1 MTFIPDTI
9 LRAICW
15 TLLHSLWQ
23 GLIFAIVA
31 GIVLVLTKKAS
42 SSLRYTLL
50 CCGMI
55 LFLAISGY
63 TFYRQLHI
71 PATETLTTVNM
82 PPITEGAAT
91 ETTAPVTPAHMT
103 SHTLS
108 NGIDSLVQ
116 YFNAHASLV
125 VVIWF
130 IIFLARFVQVLS
142 GVVYAQRVRHY
153 QTSAVP
159 LEWQQRLSHLLDRLQ
174 ITRPVSLL
182 QSGLAK
188 VPMVVGWLKPVILV
202 PVGMLTHIS
211 PEQVESILLHELA
224 HIRRQDYIFN
234 LVQHVVD
241 TLFFFNPALLWVS
254 SLIRTERE
262 NCCDD
267 IAIHQTNSRRRLIEA
282 LVSFH
287 EYRKSAQPYALAL
300 TGKNNSVV
308 KRVERIV
315 YRKNHSLNAGERLLL
330 MGGLMILSVAFI
342 TIDSSR
348 RDASASSAL
357 RPATHNLTTAPL
369 PSLPATTHITPAGNR
384 TKPAPAS
391 FATSPKSRPDT
402 TIKNTAKDSTR
413 STKDE
418 TPQEESSSELVGGL
432 QSLGYHNVSV
442 DELIRCS
449 EHGITPG
456 FIAELRKLGYKDIS
470 LDKAIELVDHGVNAE
485 FINSLHKLGYTDFSL
500 DMAVRL
506 VDHGVNAE
514 FISNIRQLG
523 FASISLEKA
532 IRLVDH
538 GVTSDFIVSWKN
550 KTGKLFELDDYIK
563 LRDSGID
570 PS

>member
-42 SSLRYTLL
+42 SSLRYNLL

-55 LFLAISGY
+55 LFLAVSGY

-71 PATETLTTVNM
+71 PAA
-82 PPITEGAAT
+82 PEGPVAGNLPAVT
-91 ETTAPVTPAHMT
+91 GGWTTTATTPVITTGTNHTPR
-103 SHTLS
+103 
-108 NGIDSLVQ
+108 NGIDSLVR
-116 YFNAHASLV
+116 YFNTHASLV

-142 GVVYAQRVRHY
+142 GVVYTQRIRHY
-153 QTSAVP
+153 QTSAAP
-159 LEWQQRLSHLLDRLQ
+159 SEWQQRLTPLLHRLQ
-174 ITRPVSLL
+174 IKRPVSLL
-182 QSGLAK
+182 QSGLVK

-202 PVGMLTHIS
+202 PIGMLAHIS

-224 HIRRQDYIFN
+224 HIRRQDYVFN

-241 TLFFFNPALLWVS
+241 TLFFFNPALLWIS

-267 IAIHQTNSRRRLIEA
+267 IAIRQTNSRRRLIEA

-287 EYRKSAQPYALAL
+287 EYRQSAQAYALSL
-300 TGKNNSVV
+300 TGKNNGVV
-308 KRVERIV
+308 RRVERIV
-315 YRKNHSLNAGERLLL
+315 HRKNHSLNAGERLLL
-330 MGGLMILSVAFI
+330 MCGLMTLSVAFI

-348 RDASASSAL
+348 QEAPASPVRPAVTQIQIPALPPSAPAVTSPASASDKGIL
-357 RPATHNLTTAPL
+357 
-369 PSLPATTHITPAGNR
+369 
-384 TKPAPAS
+384 KPAPMTVS
-391 FATSPKSRPDT
+391 SPSKLQPERTQPDT
-402 TIKNTAKDSTR
+402 THPGTTEDGSPDLL
-413 STKDE
+413 DE
-418 TPQEESSSELVGGL
+418 LK
-432 QSLGYHNVSV
+432 SLGYHDISV
-442 DELIRCS
+442 DQLIRCK
-449 EHGITPG
+449 EHGVTG
-456 FIAELRKLGYKDIS
+456 EFIADLRKLGYKTFS
-470 LDKAIELVDHGVNAE
+470 LDKAVELVDHGVSAE
-485 FINSLHKLGYTDFSL
+485 FINSLHHMGYTDISL

-506 VDHGVNAE
+506 VDHGVTTD
-514 FISNIRQLG
+514 FISSIRKLG
-523 FASISLEKA
+523 FDGVSLEKA
-532 IRLVDH
+532 IRLADH
-538 GVTSDFIVSWKN
+538 GVTSDFIASWKN

-563 LRDSGID
+563 LHDSGID

>member
-42 SSLRYTLL
+42 SSLRYNLL

-55 LFLAISGY
+55 LFLAVSGY

-71 PATETLTTVNM
+71 PAASEAPTAGSLPAVTGGWTTTATT
-82 PPITEGAAT
+82 PPIT
-91 ETTAPVTPAHMT
+91 TAT
-103 SHTLS
+103 SHTLRT
-108 NGIDSLVQ
+108 GIDSLVR

-142 GVVYAQRVRHY
+142 GVVYAQRIRHY
-153 QTSAVP
+153 QTSAAP
-159 LEWQQRLSHLLDRLQ
+159 SEWRQRLTLLLDRLQ

-182 QSGLAK
+182 QSGFVK
-188 VPMVVGWLKPVILV
+188 VPMVVGWLKPVILI
-202 PVGMLTHIS
+202 PIGMLAHIS

-224 HIRRQDYIFN
+224 HIRRQDYVFN

-241 TLFFFNPALLWVS
+241 TLFFFNPALLWIS

-267 IAIHQTNSRRRLIEA
+267 IAIRQTKSRRRLIEA

-287 EYRKSAQPYALAL
+287 EYRQSAQPYALSL
-300 TGKNNSVV
+300 TGRNNRVV
-308 KRVERIV
+308 RRVERIV
-315 YRKNHSLNAGERLLL
+315 HRKNHSLNAGERLLL
-330 MGGLMILSVAFI
+330 MGGLMTLSVAFI

-348 RDASASSAL
+348 QDASTSPVRTA
-357 RPATHNLTTAPL
+357 ATHIQMPVTP
-369 PSLPATTHITPAGNR
+369 PSAPATTHPASYSGKGIL
-384 TKPAPAS
+384 KPAPMTVS
-391 FATSPKSRPDT
+391 TLSEPQPDT
-402 TIKNTAKDSTR
+402 THPGTAEDYSTDLL
-413 STKDE
+413 DE
-418 TPQEESSSELVGGL
+418 L
-432 QSLGYHNVSV
+432 QSLGYHNISA
-442 DELIRCS
+442 DQLIRCR
-449 EHGITPG
+449 EHGVTG
-456 FIAELRKLGYKDIS
+456 EFIADLRKLGYKTFS
-470 LDKAIELVDHGVNAE
+470 LDKAVELVDHGVSTE
-485 FINSLHKLGYTDFSL
+485 FIGS
-500 DMAVRL
+500 
-506 VDHGVNAE
+506 
-514 FISNIRQLG
+514 IRQLG
-523 FASISLEKA
+523 FAGISLEKA

-550 KTGKLFELDDYIK
+550 KTGNLFALDDYIK

>member
-42 SSLRYTLL
+42 SSLRYNLL

-55 LFLAISGY
+55 LFLAVSGY
-63 TFYRQLHI
+63 TFYHQLHI
-71 PATETLTTVNM
+71 PA
-82 PPITEGAAT
+82 AT
-91 ETTAPVTPAHMT
+91 EATTTSGNLPAITGKWTTTATTPAITTAT
-103 SHTLS
+103 SHTLRDS
-108 NGIDSLVQ
+108 IDSLIQ

-142 GVVYAQRVRHY
+142 GVVNAQRFRHY
-153 QTSAVP
+153 QTSPAP
-159 LEWQQRLSHLLDRLQ
+159 SEWQQRLVTLLNRLQ

-182 QSGLAK
+182 QSGLVK

-202 PVGMLTHIS
+202 PVGMLVHIS

-224 HIRRQDYIFN
+224 HIRRQDYVFN

-241 TLFFFNPALLWVS
+241 TLFFFNPALLWIS

-267 IAIHQTNSRRRLIEA
+267 IAIRQTNSRRRLIEA

-287 EYRKSAQPYALAL
+287 EYHQSAQPYALAL
-300 TGKNNSVV
+300 TGKNNRVIR
-308 KRVERIV
+308 RVERIV

-330 MGGLMILSVAFI
+330 MCGLMALSVAFV

-348 RDASASSAL
+348 RDTSTSPV
-357 RPATHNLTTAPL
+357 RPAATHVQMPASHIQMPPTPL
-369 PSLPATTHITPAGNR
+369 ATPPSAPATTLLA
-384 TKPAPAS
+384 AA
-391 FATSPKSRPDT
+391 DT
-402 TIKNTAKDSTR
+402 THPGTAENDSPDLL
-413 STKDE
+413 DE
-418 TPQEESSSELVGGL
+418 L
-432 QSLGYHNVSV
+432 QALGYHDISV
-442 DELIRCS
+442 DQLIRCK
-449 EHGITPG
+449 EHGVTG
-456 FIAELRKLGYKDIS
+456 EFIAELRKLGYKTFS
-470 LDKAIELVDHGVNAE
+470 LDKAVELVDHGVSAE
-485 FINSLHKLGYTDFSL
+485 FINNLHHMGYTDVSL

-506 VDHGVNAE
+506 VDHGVTTD
-514 FISNIRQLG
+514 FIGSIRKLG
-523 FASISLEKA
+523 FDSISLEKTIKLA
-532 IRLVDH
+532 DH
-538 GVTSDFIVSWKN
+538 GVTSDFISSWKN
-550 KTGKLFELDDYIK
+550 KTGKLFDLDDYIK
-563 LRDSGID
+563 LADSGID

>member
-42 SSLRYTLL
+42 SSLRYNLL

-55 LFLAISGY
+55 LFLAVSGY

-71 PATETLTTVNM
+71 PVAPEVPTAGNLPVVTGRWT
-82 PPITEGAAT
+82 
-91 ETTAPVTPAHMT
+91 TTATTPAIT
-103 SHTLS
+103 TATNHTLRD
-108 NGIDSLVQ
+108 GIDSLVQ

-142 GVVYAQRVRHY
+142 GVVYAQRIRHY
-153 QTSAVP
+153 QTSAAP
-159 LEWQQRLSHLLDRLQ
+159 SEWQQRLTLLLHRLQ

-182 QSGLAK
+182 QSGFVK
-188 VPMVVGWLKPVILV
+188 VPMVVGWLKPVILI
-202 PVGMLTHIS
+202 PIGMLAHIS

-224 HIRRQDYIFN
+224 HIRRQDYVFN

-241 TLFFFNPALLWVS
+241 TLFFFNPALLWIS

-267 IAIHQTNSRRRLIEA
+267 IAIRQTNSRRRLIEA

-287 EYRKSAQPYALAL
+287 EYRQSAQAYALSL
-300 TGKNNSVV
+300 TGKNNGVV
-308 KRVERIV
+308 RRVERIV

-330 MGGLMILSVAFI
+330 MGGLMALSVAFI

-348 RDASASSAL
+348 QEAPASPVRTAAIHTQMPVTPPSA
-357 RPATHNLTTAPL
+357 
-369 PSLPATTHITPAGNR
+369 PATTPPASSSGKGIL
-384 TKPAPAS
+384 KPAPMPPMTVS
-391 FATSPKSRPDT
+391 TPSKPQPDT
-402 TIKNTAKDSTR
+402 THPGTAEDYSP
-413 STKDE
+413 DL
-418 TPQEESSSELVGGL
+418 PEEL
-432 QSLGYHNVSV
+432 QLLGYHDISV
-442 DELIRCS
+442 DQLIRCK
-449 EHGITPG
+449 EHGVTG
-456 FIAELRKLGYKDIS
+456 EFIANLRKLGYKAFS
-470 LDKAIELVDHGVNAE
+470 LDKAVELVDHGVSTE
-485 FINSLHKLGYTDFSL
+485 FINSLHKMGYTDISL
-500 DMAVRL
+500 DMAIRL
-506 VDHGVNAE
+506 VDHGVSTE
-514 FISNIRQLG
+514 FIGSIRKLG
-523 FASISLEKA
+523 FTGITPEKA
-532 IRLVDH
+532 ITLVDH
-538 GVTSDFIVSWKN
+538 GVTSDFIVTWKN

>member
-42 SSLRYTLL
+42 SSLRYNLL
-50 CCGMI
+50 CCGMM
-55 LFLAISGY
+55 LFLAVSGY
-63 TFYRQLHI
+63 TFYRQLRT
-71 PATETLTTVNM
+71 PATETPTAGNLPAVTGGWT
-82 PPITEGAAT
+82 
-91 ETTAPVTPAHMT
+91 TTATTPAITTGT
-103 SHTLS
+103 SHTLR
-108 NGIDSLVQ
+108 NGVDSLVQ

-142 GVVYAQRVRHY
+142 GVVYAQRIRHY
-153 QTSAVP
+153 QTSAAP
-159 LEWQQRLSHLLDRLQ
+159 SEWQQRLTLLLHRLQ

-182 QSGLAK
+182 QSGLVK
-188 VPMVVGWLKPVILV
+188 VPIVVGWLKPVILV
-202 PVGMLTHIS
+202 PIGMLAHIS

-224 HIRRQDYIFN
+224 HIRRQDYVFN
-234 LVQHVVD
+234 LVQHAVD

-254 SLIRTERE
+254 SLIRSERE

-267 IAIHQTNSRRRLIEA
+267 MAIRQTNSRRRLIEA

-287 EYRKSAQPYALAL
+287 EYRQSAQPYALSL
-300 TGKNNSVV
+300 TGKNNGVV
-308 KRVERIV
+308 RRVERIV

-330 MGGLMILSVAFI
+330 MGGLMTLSVAFI
-342 TIDSSR
+342 TIDGSR
-348 RDASASSAL
+348 RDATTSSV
-357 RPATHNLTTAPL
+357 RPAATHIRMSAIP
-369 PSLPATTHITPAGNR
+369 PPAPATTH
-384 TKPAPAS
+384 PAS
-391 FATSPKSRPDT
+391 SSGKGTLKPSPMSVSTPSLSQPDT
-402 TIKNTAKDSTR
+402 THPGTAEDDSPDLL
-413 STKDE
+413 DE
-418 TPQEESSSELVGGL
+418 LH
-432 QSLGYHNVSV
+432 SLGYQDISV
-442 DELIRCS
+442 DQLIRCK
-449 EHGITPG
+449 EHGVTG
-456 FIAELRKLGYKDIS
+456 EFIADLRKLGYKTFS
-470 LDKAIELVDHGVNAE
+470 PDKAVELVDHGVSTE
-485 FINSLHKLGYTDFSL
+485 FINSLHHMGYTDISL

-506 VDHGVNAE
+506 VDHGVTTD
-514 FISNIRQLG
+514 FIGSIRKLG
-523 FASISLEKA
+523 FAGISLEKA

-550 KTGKLFELDDYIK
+550 KTGNLFELDDYIK

>member
-42 SSLRYTLL
+42 SSLRYNLL
-50 CCGMI
+50 CGMI
-55 LFLAISGY
+55 LFLAVSGC

-71 PATETLTTVNM
+71 PAVPEVPTGGNLPVVTGRWT
-82 PPITEGAAT
+82 
-91 ETTAPVTPAHMT
+91 TTATPPAITTGT
-103 SHTLS
+103 SHSLR

-142 GVVYAQRVRHY
+142 GVVYAQRIRHY
-153 QTSAVP
+153 QTSAAP
-159 LEWQQRLSHLLDRLQ
+159 SEWQQRLTPLLHRLQ
-174 ITRPVSLL
+174 ITRPVALL
-182 QSGLAK
+182 QSGLVK
-188 VPMVVGWLKPVILV
+188 VPMTVGWLKPVILV
-202 PVGMLTHIS
+202 PIGMLTQIS
-211 PEQVESILLHELA
+211 PDQVESILLHELA
-224 HIRRQDYIFN
+224 HIRRQDYVFS

-241 TLFFFNPALLWVS
+241 TLFFFNPALLWIS

-267 IAIHQTNSRRRLIEA
+267 IAIRQTNSRRRLIEA

-287 EYRKSAQPYALAL
+287 EYRQSAQAYALSL
-300 TGKNNSVV
+300 TGKNNGVV
-308 KRVERIV
+308 RRVERIV

-330 MGGLMILSVAFI
+330 MGGLMTLSFAFI

-348 RDASASSAL
+348 QEAPTSPVRAA
-357 RPATHNLTTAPL
+357 ATHTQMPVTP
-369 PSLPATTHITPAGNR
+369 PSVPATTHPASSFGKGIL
-384 TKPAPAS
+384 KPAPMTVS
-391 FATSPKSRPDT
+391 TLSEPQPDT
-402 TIKNTAKDSTR
+402 AHPRTTEDNSPDLP
-413 STKDE
+413 DE
-418 TPQEESSSELVGGL
+418 L
-432 QSLGYHNVSV
+432 QSLGYHDISV
-442 DELIRCS
+442 DQLIRCK
-449 EHGITPG
+449 EHGVTG
-456 FIAELRKLGYKDIS
+456 EFIADLRKLGYKDVR
-470 LDKAIELVDHGVNAE
+470 LDKAVELVDHGVSTE
-485 FINSLHKLGYTDFSL
+485 FINSLHRMGYTDISL

-506 VDHGVNAE
+506 VDHGVSTE
-514 FISNIRQLG
+514 FIGSIRRLG
-523 FASISLEKA
+523 FAGISLEKA

>member
-42 SSLRYTLL
+42 SSLRYNLL
-50 CCGMI
+50 CCGMM
-55 LFLAISGY
+55 LFLAASGY
-63 TFYRQLHI
+63 TFYRQLHT
-71 PATETLTTVNM
+71 PATETPTTGNLSPV
-82 PPITEGAAT
+82 TGGWT
-91 ETTAPVTPAHMT
+91 TTATTPAITTGT
-103 SHTLS
+103 SHALRDS
-108 NGIDSLVQ
+108 IDSLAQ

-142 GVVYAQRVRHY
+142 GVVYAQRIRHY
-153 QTSAVP
+153 QTSAAP
-159 LEWQQRLSHLLDRLQ
+159 SEWQQRLTLLLHRLQ
-174 ITRPVSLL
+174 ITRPVSML
-182 QSGLAK
+182 QSGLVK
-188 VPMVVGWLKPVILV
+188 VPMVVGWLKPVILI
-202 PVGMLTHIS
+202 PIGMLAHIS

-224 HIRRQDYIFN
+224 HIRRQDYVFN

-241 TLFFFNPALLWVS
+241 TLFFFNPALLWIS

-267 IAIHQTNSRRRLIEA
+267 IAIRQTNSRRRLIEA

-287 EYRKSAQPYALAL
+287 EYRQSAQPYALSL
-300 TGKNNSVV
+300 TGKNNGVV
-308 KRVERIV
+308 RRVERIV

-330 MGGLMILSVAFI
+330 MGGLMTLSVAFI
-342 TIDSSR
+342 TIDGSR
-348 RDASASSAL
+348 RDASTSPVRAA
-357 RPATHNLTTAPL
+357 ATHIQVPVNP
-369 PSLPATTHITPAGNR
+369 PSAPATTHPASSSGKGIL
-384 TKPAPAS
+384 KPAPMTAS
-391 FATSPKSRPDT
+391 TPSEPHPDT
-402 TIKNTAKDSTR
+402 THPRTTEDYSPDLL
-413 STKDE
+413 DE
-418 TPQEESSSELVGGL
+418 L
-432 QSLGYHNVSV
+432 QSLGYHDISV
-442 DELIRCS
+442 DQLIRCK
-449 EHGITPG
+449 EHGVTG
-456 FIAELRKLGYKDIS
+456 EFIADLRKLGYKDLS
-470 LDKAIELVDHGVNAE
+470 LEKAVALVDHGVSTE
-485 FINSLHKLGYTDFSL
+485 FINSLHHMGYTDISL

-506 VDHGVNAE
+506 VDHGVTTD
-514 FISNIRQLG
+514 FIGSIRKLG
-523 FASISLEKA
+523 FAGISLEKT

-538 GVTSDFIVSWKN
+538 GVSSDFIVSWKN